1 MAAVLQ
7 SCSLLAQALDAYHD
21 IAPDITRLSERG
33 TALLA
38 RLERFGQPCPQG
50 SVRWLDVGGGLRL
63 VESPLDIA
71 DAMRTR
77 FLPQP
82 H

>member
-33 TALLA
+33 TSLLA
-38 RLERFGQPCPQG
+38 RLVRFGQPCPQG

-77 FLPQP
+77 FLP
-82 H
+82 

>member
-7 SCSLLAQALDAYHD
+7 ACSLLVQALDAYHD
-21 IAPDITRLSERG
+21 IAPDITRLAERG
-33 TALLA
+33 TSLLA

-77 FLPQP
+77 F
-82 H
+82 